1 MNQVLKGSIVALVT
15 PMKNGDIDF
24 LSLDKLIEWHINNGT
39 NAIVSVGTTGESA
52 TLSVKEHLKVIEH
65 TVKKVDKRIP
75 VIAGSGSN
83 STSQAIETTC
93 ESEKIGADFALLVTP
108 YYNKPSQN
116 GLIKHYSKIAD
127 SCDIKQILYN
137 VTSRTACD
145 ILPTTVGTLSKHENI
160 IGIKESLD
168 DELRIKELIEI
179 STNHKDEF
187 YIFSGDDPSFL
198 NLLMMGGHGV
208 ISVAANILPKEISNI
223 CSNFFRGDSDKALEQ
238 NKKLEN
244 IYDLIFIESNPV
256 PVKWM
261 LYKMKMI
268 ENSVRL
274 PLVSLDEKYRDNIRT
289 EMLKLGLLWEGF
301 QYFYL
306 WYFL

>member
-15 PMKNGDIDF
+15 PMKKNGDIDF
-24 LSLDKLIEWHINNGT
+24 LSLDKLIEWHISNGT

-116 GLIKHYSKIAD
+116 GLIEHYSKIAD

-179 STNHKDEF
+179 STNHKDDF

-244 IYDLIFIESNPV
+244 IYDLIFTESNPV

-274 PLVSLDEKYRDNIRT
+274 PLVSLDEKYRDNIHT
-289 EMLKLGLLWEGF
+289 EMLKLGLL
-301 QYFYL
+301 
-306 WYFL
+306 

>member
-15 PMKNGDIDF
+15 PMKKNGDIDF
-24 LSLDKLIEWHINNGT
+24 LSLDKLIEWHISNGT

-116 GLIKHYSKIAD
+116 GLIEHYSKIAD

-274 PLVSLDEKYRDNIRT
+274 PLVSLDEKYRDNIHT
-289 EMLKLGLLWEGF
+289 EMLKLGLL
-301 QYFYL
+301 
-306 WYFL
+306 

>member
-24 LSLDKLIEWHINNGT
+24 LSLDKLIDWHISNGT

-83 STSQAIETTC
+83 YSAT
-93 ESEKIGADFALLVTP
+93 FTP
-108 YYNKPSQN
+108 SSD

-137 VTSRTACD
+137 VPSRTACD
-145 ILPTTVGTLSKHENI
+145 ILPTTVATLSNHENI

-168 DELRIKELIEI
+168 DEIRIKELIEI
-179 STNHKDEF
+179 STNHKDDF

-208 ISVAANILPKEISNI
+208 ISVAANILPNAISNI
-223 CSNFFRGDSDKALEQ
+223 CSNVFRGDLDEALKQ
-238 NKKLEN
+238 NEKLEN
-244 IYDLIFIESNPV
+244 MYDLLFIESNPV

-261 LYKMKMI
+261 LYKIKMI
-268 ENSVRL
+268 ENSLRL
-274 PLVSLDEKYRDNIRT
+274 PLVSLDEKYRDNIHT
-289 EMLKLGLLWEGF
+289 EMLKLELL
-301 QYFYL
+301 
-306 WYFL
+306 

>member
-15 PMKNGDIDF
+15 PMKKNGDIDF
-24 LSLDKLIEWHINNGT
+24 LSLDKLIEWHIGNGT

-83 STSQAIETTC
+83 STSQAIETTS

-116 GLIKHYSKIAD
+116 GLIEHYSKIAD

-223 CSNFFRGDSDKALEQ
+223 CSNFFRGDSYKALEQ

-261 LYKMKMI
+261 LSKMKMI

-274 PLVSLDEKYRDNIRT
+274 PLVSLDEKYRDNIHT
-289 EMLKLGLLWEGF
+289 EMLKLGLLW
-301 QYFYL
+301 
-306 WYFL
+306 

>member
-24 LSLDKLIEWHINNGT
+24 LSLDKLIDWHISNGT

-93 ESEKIGADFALLVTP
+93 ESKKIGADFALLVTP

-137 VTSRTACD
+137 VPSRTACD
-145 ILPTTVGTLSKHENI
+145 ILPTTVAILSNHENI

-168 DELRIKELIEI
+168 DEIRIKELIEI
-179 STNHKDEF
+179 SKNHKDDF

-208 ISVAANILPKEISNI
+208 ISVAANILPNAISNI
-223 CSNFFRGDSDKALEQ
+223 CSNVFRGDLDEALKQ
-238 NKKLEN
+238 NEKLEN
-244 IYDLIFIESNPV
+244 MYDLLFIESNPV

-261 LYKMKMI
+261 LYKIKMI
-268 ENSVRL
+268 ENSLRL
-274 PLVSLDEKYRDNIRT
+274 PLVSLDEKYRDNIHT
-289 EMLKLGLLWEGF
+289 EMLKLGLL
-301 QYFYL
+301 
-306 WYFL
+306 

>member
-15 PMKNGDIDF
+15 PMKKNGDIDF
-24 LSLDKLIEWHINNGT
+24 LSLDKLIEWHISNGT

-116 GLIKHYSKIAD
+116 GLIEHYSKIAD

-179 STNHKDEF
+179 STNHKDDF

-261 LYKMKMI
+261 LSKMKMI

-274 PLVSLDEKYRDNIRT
+274 PLVSLDEKYRDNIHT
-289 EMLKLGLLWEGF
+289 EMLKLGLL
-301 QYFYL
+301 
-306 WYFL
+306 

>member
-15 PMKNGDIDF
+15 PMKKNGDIDF
-24 LSLDKLIEWHINNGT
+24 LSLDKLIEWHIGNGT

-145 ILPTTVGTLSKHENI
+145 ILPTTVGILSNHENI
-160 IGIKESLD
+160 VGIKESLD

-179 STNHKDEF
+179 STNQKDDF

-223 CSNFFRGDSDKALEQ
+223 CSNFLRGDSDKALEQ

-274 PLVSLDEKYRDNIRT
+274 PLVSLDEKYRDNIHT
-289 EMLKLGLLWEGF
+289 EMLKLGLL
-301 QYFYL
+301 
-306 WYFL
+306 

>member
-1 MNQVLKGSIVALVT
+1 MNQVLKGSIVALIT
-15 PMKNGDIDF
+15 PMKKNGDIDF
-24 LSLDKLIEWHINNGT
+24 LSLDELIEWHISIGT

-65 TVKKVDKRIP
+65 TVIKVDKRIP

-83 STSQAIETTC
+83 STSQAIETTF
-93 ESEKIGADFALLVTP
+93 ESKKIGADFSLLVTP

-116 GLIKHYSKIAD
+116 GLIKHYLKIAD

-137 VTSRTACD
+137 VPSRTACD
-145 ILPTTVGTLSKHENI
+145 ILPSTVSILSDHENI

-168 DELRIKELIEI
+168 DEIRIKELIEI
-179 STNHKDEF
+179 STNSKDDF

-198 NLLMMGGHGV
+198 NLLKMGGHGV

-223 CSNFFRGDSDKALEQ
+223 CSNFFRGDIDKAFEQ
-238 NKKLEN
+238 NKKLED
-244 IYDLIFIESNPV
+244 IYKLLFIESNPA
-256 PVKWM
+256 PVKWI

-268 ENSVRL
+268 ENSIRL
-274 PLVSLDEKYRDNIRT
+274 PLVSLDEKYRDNVSS
-289 EMLKLGLLWEGF
+289 EMLKLGLL
-301 QYFYL
+301 
-306 WYFL
+306 

>member
-24 LSLDKLIEWHINNGT
+24 LSLDKLIEWHISNGT

-83 STSQAIETTC
+83 STSQAIETTS
-93 ESEKIGADFALLVTP
+93 ESKKIGADYALLVTP
-108 YYNKPSQN
+108 YYNRPSQN
-116 GLIKHYSKIAD
+116 GLIRHYSKIAD

-137 VTSRTACD
+137 VPSRTACD
-145 ILPTTVGTLSKHENI
+145 ILPTTVCTLSNHENI

-168 DELRIKELIEI
+168 DEVRIKELIEI
-179 STNHKDEF
+179 STNHKDDF

-223 CSNFFRGDSDKALEQ
+223 CSNFFMGDFDEALEQ

-244 IYDLIFIESNPV
+244 IYDLLFIESNPV
-256 PVKWM
+256 PVKWI

-268 ENSVRL
+268 ENSLRL
-274 PLVSLDEKYRDNIRT
+274 PLVSLDEKYRDNIYS
-289 EMLKLGLLWEGF
+289 EMLKLGLL
-301 QYFYL
+301 
-306 WYFL
+306 

>member
-15 PMKNGDIDF
+15 PMKKNGDIDF
-24 LSLDKLIEWHINNGT
+24 LSLDKLIEWHISNGT

-116 GLIKHYSKIAD
+116 GLIEHYSKIAD

-238 NKKLEN
+238 NNKLEN

-261 LYKMKMI
+261 LSKMKMI

-274 PLVSLDEKYRDNIRT
+274 PLVSLDEKYRDNIHT
-289 EMLKLGLLWEGF
+289 EMLKLGLL
-301 QYFYL
+301 
-306 WYFL
+306 

>member
-24 LSLDKLIEWHINNGT
+24 LSLDKLIEWHISNGT

-116 GLIKHYSKIAD
+116 GLIEHYSKIAD

-179 STNHKDEF
+179 STNHNDEF

-223 CSNFFRGDSDKALEQ
+223 CSNFFRGDSYKALEQ

-274 PLVSLDEKYRDNIRT
+274 PLVSLDEKYRDNIHT
-289 EMLKLGLLWEGF
+289 EMLKLGLL
-301 QYFYL
+301 
-306 WYFL
+306 

>member
-15 PMKNGDIDF
+15 PMKKNGDIDF
-24 LSLDKLIEWHINNGT
+24 LSLDKLIEWHIGNGT

-145 ILPTTVGTLSKHENI
+145 ILPTTVDILSNHENI

-179 STNHKDEF
+179 STNHKDDF

-223 CSNFFRGDSDKALEQ
+223 CSNFFRGDSDEALKQ

-244 IYDLIFIESNPV
+244 IYDLLFIESNPV

-268 ENSVRL
+268 ENSLRL
-274 PLVSLDEKYRDNIRT
+274 PLVSLDEKYRDNIYT
-289 EMLKLGLLWEGF
+289 EMLKLGLL
-301 QYFYL
+301 
-306 WYFL
+306 

>member
-24 LSLDKLIEWHINNGT
+24 LSLDKLIEWHISNGT

-116 GLIKHYSKIAD
+116 GLIKHYLKIAD

-137 VTSRTACD
+137 VSSRTACD
-145 ILPTTVGTLSKHENI
+145 ILPTTVATLSNHENI

-168 DELRIKELIEI
+168 DEIRIKELIEI
-179 STNHKDEF
+179 STNHKDDF

-208 ISVAANILPKEISNI
+208 ISVAANILPNEISNI
-223 CSNFFRGDSDKALEQ
+223 CSNVFMGDPDEALKQ

-244 IYDLIFIESNPV
+244 MYDLLFIESNPV
-256 PVKWM
+256 PVKWI

-268 ENSVRL
+268 ENSLRL
-274 PLVSLDEKYRDNIRT
+274 PLVSLDEKYRDNIHT
-289 EMLKLGLLWEGF
+289 EMLKLGLL
-301 QYFYL
+301 
-306 WYFL
+306 

>member
-15 PMKNGDIDF
+15 PMKKNGDIDF
-24 LSLDKLIEWHINNGT
+24 LSLDKLIEWHISNGT

-83 STSQAIETTC
+83 STLQAIETTC

-116 GLIKHYSKIAD
+116 GLIEHYSKIAD

-179 STNHKDEF
+179 STNHKEDF

-261 LYKMKMI
+261 LSKMKMI

-274 PLVSLDEKYRDNIRT
+274 PLVSLDEKYRDNIHT
-289 EMLKLGLLWEGF
+289 EMLKLGLL
-301 QYFYL
+301 
-306 WYFL
+306 

>member
-24 LSLDKLIEWHINNGT
+24 LSLDKLIEWHISNGT

-93 ESEKIGADFALLVTP
+93 ESKKIGADFALLVTP

-116 GLIKHYSKIAD
+116 GLIKHYLKIAD

-145 ILPTTVGTLSKHENI
+145 ILPTTVDILSNHENI

-168 DELRIKELIEI
+168 DEVRIKELIEI
-179 STNHKDEF
+179 STNHKDDF

-198 NLLMMGGHGV
+198 NLFMMGGHGV
-208 ISVAANILPKEISNI
+208 ISVAANILPREISNI
-223 CSNFFRGDSDKALEQ
+223 CSNFFRGDSDQALEQ

-244 IYDLIFIESNPV
+244 IYDLLFIESNPV

-261 LYKMKMI
+261 LYKMKML

-274 PLVSLDEKYRDNIRT
+274 PLVSLDEKYRDNIHT
-289 EMLKLGLLWEGF
+289 EMLKLGLL
-301 QYFYL
+301 
-306 WYFL
+306 

>member
-15 PMKNGDIDF
+15 PMKKGDIDF
-24 LSLDKLIEWHINNGT
+24 LSLDKLIEWHIGNGT

-83 STSQAIETTC
+83 STSQAIETTR
-93 ESEKIGADFALLVTP
+93 ESKKIGADFALLVTP

-145 ILPTTVGTLSKHENI
+145 ILPTTVDILSNHENI

-179 STNHKDEF
+179 STNHKDDF

-223 CSNFFRGDSDKALEQ
+223 CSNFFRGDSDEALKQ

-244 IYDLIFIESNPV
+244 IYDLLFIESNPV

-268 ENSVRL
+268 ENSLRL
-274 PLVSLDEKYRDNIRT
+274 PLVSLDEKYRDNIYT
-289 EMLKLGLLWEGF
+289 EMLKLGLL
-301 QYFYL
+301 
-306 WYFL
+306 

>member
-15 PMKNGDIDF
+15 PMKKNGDIDF
-24 LSLDKLIEWHINNGT
+24 LSLDKLIEWHIGNGT

-145 ILPTTVGTLSKHENI
+145 ILPTTVSILSNHENI
-160 IGIKESLD
+160 VGIKESLD
-168 DELRIKELIEI
+168 DELRIKQLIEI
-179 STNHKDEF
+179 STNHKDDF

-223 CSNFFRGDSDKALEQ
+223 CSNFLGE
-238 NKKLEN
+238 
-244 IYDLIFIESNPV
+244 ILIKP
-256 PVKWM
+256 
-261 LYKMKMI
+261 
-268 ENSVRL
+268 
-274 PLVSLDEKYRDNIRT
+274 
-289 EMLKLGLLWEGF
+289 
-301 QYFYL
+301 
-306 WYFL
+306 

>member
-15 PMKNGDIDF
+15 PMKKNGDIDF
-24 LSLDKLIEWHINNGT
+24 LSLDKLIEWHISNGT

-116 GLIKHYSKIAD
+116 GLIEHYSKIAD

-223 CSNFFRGDSDKALEQ
+223 CSNFFRGDSYKALEQ

-274 PLVSLDEKYRDNIRT
+274 PLVSLDEKYRDNIHT
-289 EMLKLGLLWEGF
+289 EMLKLGLL
-301 QYFYL
+301 
-306 WYFL
+306 

>member
-15 PMKNGDIDF
+15 PMKKNGDIDF
-24 LSLDKLIEWHINNGT
+24 LSLDKLIEWHISNGT

-116 GLIKHYSKIAD
+116 GLIEHYSKIAD

-261 LYKMKMI
+261 LSKMKMI

-274 PLVSLDEKYRDNIRT
+274 PLVSLDEKYRDNIHT

-306 WYFL
+306 

>member
-15 PMKNGDIDF
+15 PMKKNGDIDF
-24 LSLDKLIEWHINNGT
+24 LSLDKLIEWHIGNGT

-145 ILPTTVGTLSKHENI
+145 ILPTTVGTLSNHENI
-160 IGIKESLD
+160 VGIKESLD

-179 STNHKDEF
+179 STNHKDDF

-289 EMLKLGLLWEGF
+289 EMLKLGLL
-301 QYFYL
+301 
-306 WYFL
+306 

>member
-15 PMKNGDIDF
+15 PMKKNGDIDF
-24 LSLDKLIEWHINNGT
+24 LSLDKLIEWHIGNGT

-116 GLIKHYSKIAD
+116 GLIEHYSKIAD

-179 STNHKDEF
+179 STNHKDDF

-289 EMLKLGLLWEGF
+289 EMLKLGLL
-301 QYFYL
+301 
-306 WYFL
+306 

>member
-15 PMKNGDIDF
+15 PMKKNGDIDF
-24 LSLDKLIEWHINNGT
+24 LSLDKLIEWHIGNGT

-145 ILPTTVGTLSKHENI
+145 ILPTTVDILSNHENI
-160 IGIKESLD
+160 VGIKESLD
-168 DELRIKELIEI
+168 DKLRIKELIEI
-179 STNHKDEF
+179 STNHKDDF

-198 NLLMMGGHGV
+198 NLFMMGGHGV

-223 CSNFFRGDSDKALEQ
+223 CSDFFRGDSDKALEQ

-289 EMLKLGLLWEGF
+289 EMLKLGLL
-301 QYFYL
+301 
-306 WYFL
+306 

>member
-24 LSLDKLIEWHINNGT
+24 LSLDKLIEWHISNGT

-83 STSQAIETTC
+83 STSQAIETTR
-93 ESEKIGADFALLVTP
+93 ESKKIGADFALLVTP

-137 VTSRTACD
+137 VSSRTACD
-145 ILPTTVGTLSKHENI
+145 ILPTTVGTLSNHENI
-160 IGIKESLD
+160 IGIKEALD
-168 DELRIKELIEI
+168 DEVRIKELIEI
-179 STNHKDEF
+179 STNHKDDF

-223 CSNFFRGDSDKALEQ
+223 CSNFFRGDSDEALKQ

-244 IYDLIFIESNPV
+244 IYDLLFIESNPV

-268 ENSVRL
+268 ENSLRL
-274 PLVSLDEKYRDNIRT
+274 PLVSLDEKYRDNIYT
-289 EMLKLGLLWEGF
+289 EMLKLGLL
-301 QYFYL
+301 
-306 WYFL
+306 

>member
-24 LSLDKLIEWHINNGT
+24 LSLDKLIEWHISNGT

-116 GLIKHYSKIAD
+116 GLIEHYSKIAD

-274 PLVSLDEKYRDNIRT
+274 PLVSLDEKYRDNIHT

-306 WYFL
+306 

>member
-24 LSLDKLIEWHINNGT
+24 LSLDKLIEWHIGNGT

-83 STSQAIETTC
+83 STSQAIETTS

-116 GLIKHYSKIAD
+116 GLIEHYSKIAD

-261 LYKMKMI
+261 LYKMKII
-268 ENSVRL
+268 ENSIRL
-274 PLVSLDEKYRDNIRT
+274 PLVSLDEKYRDNIHT
-289 EMLKLGLLWEGF
+289 EMLKLGLL
-301 QYFYL
+301 
-306 WYFL
+306 

>member
-24 LSLDKLIEWHINNGT
+24 LSLDKLIEWHISNGT

-116 GLIKHYSKIAD
+116 GLIEHYSKIAD

-223 CSNFFRGDSDKALEQ
+223 CSNFFRGDTYKALEQ

-274 PLVSLDEKYRDNIRT
+274 PLVSLDEKYRDNIHT
-289 EMLKLGLLWEGF
+289 EMLKLGLL
-301 QYFYL
+301 
-306 WYFL
+306 

>member
-24 LSLDKLIEWHINNGT
+24 LSLDKLIEWHISNGT

-93 ESEKIGADFALLVTP
+93 ESKKIGADFALLVTP

-137 VTSRTACD
+137 VPSRTACD
-145 ILPTTVGTLSKHENI
+145 ILPTTVATLSNHENI

-168 DELRIKELIEI
+168 DEIRIKELIEI
-179 STNHKDEF
+179 SKNHKDDF

-208 ISVAANILPKEISNI
+208 ISVAANILPNEISNI
-223 CSNFFRGDSDKALEQ
+223 CSNVFRGDPDEALKQ

-244 IYDLIFIESNPV
+244 MYDLLFIESNPV

-268 ENSVRL
+268 ENSLRL
-274 PLVSLDEKYRDNIRT
+274 PLVSLDEKYRDNIHT
-289 EMLKLGLLWEGF
+289 EMLKLGLL
-301 QYFYL
+301 
-306 WYFL
+306 

>member
-24 LSLDKLIEWHINNGT
+24 LSLDKLIEWHIGNGT

-83 STSQAIETTC
+83 STSQAIETTR
-93 ESEKIGADFALLVTP
+93 ESKKIGADFALLVTP

-137 VTSRTACD
+137 VSSRTACD
-145 ILPTTVGTLSKHENI
+145 ILPTTVATLSNHENI

-168 DELRIKELIEI
+168 DEIRIKELIEI
-179 STNHKDEF
+179 STNHKDDF

-223 CSNFFRGDSDKALEQ
+223 CSNFFRGDSDEALKQ

-244 IYDLIFIESNPV
+244 IYDLLFIESNPV

-268 ENSVRL
+268 ENSLRL
-274 PLVSLDEKYRDNIRT
+274 PLVSLDEKYRDNIHT
-289 EMLKLGLLWEGF
+289 EMLKLGLL
-301 QYFYL
+301 
-306 WYFL
+306 

>member
-24 LSLDKLIEWHINNGT
+24 LSLDKLIEWHISNGT

-52 TLSVKEHLKVIEH
+52 TLCVKEHLKVIEH

-93 ESEKIGADFALLVTP
+93 ESKKIGADFALLVTP

-116 GLIKHYSKIAD
+116 GLINHYLKIAD

-137 VTSRTACD
+137 VPSRTVCD
-145 ILPTTVGTLSKHENI
+145 ILPTTVATLSNHENI

-168 DELRIKELIEI
+168 DEIRIKELIEI
-179 STNHKDEF
+179 STSHKDDF

-208 ISVAANILPKEISNI
+208 ISVAANILPNEISNI
-223 CSNFFRGDSDKALEQ
+223 CSNVFMGDSDEALKQ

-244 IYDLIFIESNPV
+244 MYDLLFVESNPV

-268 ENSVRL
+268 ENSLRL
-274 PLVSLDEKYRDNIRT
+274 PLVSLDEKYRDNIHT
-289 EMLKLGLLWEGF
+289 EMLKLGLL
-301 QYFYL
+301 
-306 WYFL
+306 

>member
-15 PMKNGDIDF
+15 PMKKNGDIDF
-24 LSLDKLIEWHINNGT
+24 LSLDKLIEWHIGNGT

-75 VIAGSGSN
+75 VIAGCGSN

-145 ILPTTVGTLSKHENI
+145 ILPTTVDILSNHENI
-160 IGIKESLD
+160 VGIKESLD
-168 DELRIKELIEI
+168 DKLRIKELIEI
-179 STNHKDEF
+179 STNHKDDF

-223 CSNFFRGDSDKALEQ
+223 CSDFFRGDSDKALEQ

-289 EMLKLGLLWEGF
+289 EMLKLGLL
-301 QYFYL
+301 
-306 WYFL
+306 

>member
-24 LSLDKLIEWHINNGT
+24 LSLDKLIEWHISNGT

-83 STSQAIETTC
+83 STSQAIETTS
-93 ESEKIGADFALLVTP
+93 ESKKIGADYALLVTP
-108 YYNKPSQN
+108 YYNRPSQN

-137 VTSRTACD
+137 VPSRTACD
-145 ILPTTVGTLSKHENI
+145 ILPTTVCTLSNHENI

-168 DELRIKELIEI
+168 DEVRIKELIEI
-179 STNHKDEF
+179 STNHKDDF

-223 CSNFFRGDSDKALEQ
+223 CSNFFMGDSDEALEQ

-244 IYDLIFIESNPV
+244 IYDLLFIESNPV
-256 PVKWM
+256 PVKWI

-268 ENSVRL
+268 ENSLRL
-274 PLVSLDEKYRDNIRT
+274 PLVSLDEKYRDNIYS
-289 EMLKLGLLWEGF
+289 EMLKLGLLWQGF
-301 QYFYL
+301 QYFYF
-306 WYFL
+306 WHFL

>member
-15 PMKNGDIDF
+15 PMKKNGDLDF
-24 LSLDKLIEWHINNGT
+24 LSLDKLIEWHISNGT

-93 ESEKIGADFALLVTP
+93 ESKKIGADFALLVTP
-108 YYNKPSQN
+108 YYNKPSQK

-137 VTSRTACD
+137 VPSRTACD
-145 ILPTTVGTLSKHENI
+145 ILPTTVSILSNHENI

-179 STNHKDEF
+179 STNHKDDF

-244 IYDLIFIESNPV
+244 IYDLLFIESNPI

-268 ENSVRL
+268 EKYIRL
-274 PLVSLDEKYRDNIRT
+274 PLFSLDEKYRDNIYN
-289 EMLKLGLLWEGF
+289 EMLKLGLL
-301 QYFYL
+301 
-306 WYFL
+306 